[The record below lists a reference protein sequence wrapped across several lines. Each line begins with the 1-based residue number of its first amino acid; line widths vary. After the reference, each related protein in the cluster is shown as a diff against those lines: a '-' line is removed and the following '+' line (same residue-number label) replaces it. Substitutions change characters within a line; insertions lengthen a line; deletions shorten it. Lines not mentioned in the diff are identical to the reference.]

1 MAGVDLDDR
10 KYVPLLGCDSE
21 VDEVLE
27 VYFLSYRCL
36 DVSVVEQYGVQ

>member
-27 VYFLSYRCL
+27 VYFLSYL
-36 DVSVVEQYGVQ
+36 GQKQTKLTTI